1 MKIYLDNNATTPLD
15 PLVIEAVLQELSAA
29 PGNPSSIHS
38 FGRATKRR
46 LQGYRETIARFFSV
60 QPQEILFTSGGT
72 ESMNLLIRGLFEKG
86 HIISSNIEH
95 SCVYNTLLSLQKGGA
110 SLSLLPAGL
119 LGAVLPEHVEAAIQ
133 SDTALIV
140 LCAVNAETGVKHD
153 IGAIGALA
161 LKYNIPLVVDGVAWL
176 GKELFSIPPGVTGI
190 GFSGHKLH
198 APKGVGCVYLRAT
211 SKLSPFITGAHQ
223 EYGLRPGTENLPGIA
238 GLAKAIDLLPSYLPE
253 ATRRMELL
261 RNQLEKGLQSRIETT
276 LLNGAGRRICNVSNL
291 SFPQELGEDLLVAL
305 DQEGIALSHGSAC
318 ASGALEPSRVLTQM
332 GIPFSVARS
341 AIRFS
346 LSRYTKPEEIEVTVA
361 TTARIV
367 ERLNN

>member
-38 FGRATKRR
+38 FGKGAKRR
-46 LQGYRETIARFFSV
+46 LQGYRENIARFLSV
-60 QPQEILFTSGGT
+60 QPHEILFTSGGT

-95 SCVYNTLLSLQKGGA
+95 SCIYNTLLSLQKRGA

-119 LGAVLPEHVEAAIQ
+119 LGAVLPEQVEAAIQ
-133 SDTALIV
+133 PDTALIV
-140 LCAVNAETGVKHD
+140 LCAVNSETGVKHD
-153 IGAIGALA
+153 IPKMGALA

-176 GKELFSIPPGVTGI
+176 GKELFSIPPGVTGM

-198 APKGVGCVYLRAT
+198 APKGVGCVYLKAA
-211 SKLSPFITGAHQ
+211 SKLSPFITGANQ
-223 EYGLRPGTENLPGIA
+223 EYGLRSGTENLPGIA

-261 RNQLEKGLQSRIETT
+261 RDQLETGLRNQINPVIV
-276 LLNGAGRRICNVSNL
+276 NGAGQRICNVSNL
-291 SFPQELGEDLLVAL
+291 SFPQDLGEDLLVAL
-305 DQEGIALSHGSAC
+305 DQEGIAVSHGSAC

-332 GIPFSVARS
+332 GVPFSVARS
-341 AIRFS
+341 ALRFS
-346 LSRYTKPEEIEVTVA
+346 LSRYTKPDDIDVAIA

-367 ERLNN
+367 KRLK